1 MMHSLKRDDT
11 PIPSVM
17 SDPLSVAVELRDSEA
32 LDLVRH
38 ALRHKQV
45 KLAYQPVVQT
55 ANPDRMAFYEGLLRV
70 HDSSGRV
77 IPANSFI
84 DAVEDTEQGRI
95 LDMLALEKG
104 LEVLTAEP
112 GLRLAINMSARSIAY
127 PGWKQVLDRGLQD
140 NPTVGE
146 RLILEITERTAITV
160 PDLVQVFMAELQQKG
175 ISFALDDFGAGFT
188 SFRYLK
194 DFYFDILKID
204 GEFIRGIHQNADN
217 QILTE
222 AMLSLARHFDMFTV
236 AENVENHLDA
246 AYLASIGVDCM
257 QGYYFGA
264 PTINPYWQ
272 KVA

>member
-1 MMHSLKRDDT
+1 MMQHLKRDEM
-11 PIPSVM
+11 PVSAPM
-17 SDPLSVAVELRDSEA
+17 SDPLSVAVDLRDSEA

-70 HDSSGRV
+70 HDASGRV
-77 IPANSFI
+77 IPAKSFI
-84 DAVEDTEQGRI
+84 DAVEDTEMGRI
-95 LDMLALEKG
+95 LDALALEKG
-104 LEVLTAEP
+104 LEVLAAEP

-127 PGWKQVLDRGLQD
+127 PGWTRVLERGLQD
-140 NPTVGE
+140 NSTVGE
-146 RLILEITERTAITV
+146 RLILEITERTAIIM
-160 PDLVQVFMAELQQKG
+160 PDLVQVFMADLQKKG

-236 AENVENHLDA
+236 AESVENHLDA

>member
-1 MMHSLKRDDT
+1 MMQHLKRDEM
-11 PIPSVM
+11 PVSAPM
-17 SDPLSVAVELRDSEA
+17 SDPLSVAVDLRDSEA

-70 HDSSGRV
+70 HDASGRV
-77 IPANSFI
+77 IPAKSFI
-84 DAVEDTEQGRI
+84 DAVEDTEMGRI
-95 LDMLALEKG
+95 LDALALEKG
-104 LEVLTAEP
+104 LEVLAAEP
-112 GLRLAINMSARSIAY
+112 RLRLAINMSARSIAY
-127 PGWKQVLDRGLQD
+127 PGWTRVLERGLQD
-140 NPTVGE
+140 NSTVGE
-146 RLILEITERTAITV
+146 RLILEITERTAITM
-160 PDLVQVFMAELQQKG
+160 PDLVQVFMADLQKKG

-236 AENVENHLDA
+236 AESVENHLDA